1 MSVAPAH
8 QQPETPSG
16 PVATPALHLAAA
28 LDLHGEVLVTGEGP
42 LDALFPVS
50 SFAAAAVATTGLAI
64 ADLVGADGPVTV
76 DARLASA
83 WFASAVR
90 PHAPLPSPW
99 DDLAGDYRAVDQW
112 IRLHTNAPAHRAA
125 ALEVLGLT
133 AEADH
138 DTVACAVAGWA
149 ATDLEEEVIAAG
161 GCAAVLRSFAEWDAH
176 PQGQA
181 VAAEPLIARELG
193 EQGRPLPAGFP
204 DRPLGGVRVLDLT
217 RVLAGPVA
225 TRVLA
230 LLGAEVLRIDPPDW
244 AEPALEPD
252 MTLGKRSARLDGH
265 ALEGASEL
273 AALLAEAD
281 VLVHGLRPGALDSL
295 GVDAATR
302 RELRPGLVEVQLDAW
317 GYSGPW
323 AGRRGFDSLVQV
335 ATGFADRGMRATG
348 SERPVPLPVQALD
361 HATGWLAATAAL
373 QGIALARQS
382 GVGSRSRVSLAR
394 TALELRAMADAH
406 PAPSPQL
413 ASPAPSAPPAV
424 AAGAA
429 PDPGPVAEAAAELP
443 STLLSTPWG
452 EADLLEPPVT
462 VEGVRLH
469 TYLAPRPLGSDEARW
484 LLDNDEDA
492 PQARRPR
499 GPGAVVL
506 QPGRVTLWAV
516 LSGLLVWA
524 GQGLPFT
531 LGQLLLGQQLRG
543 FDWWTDPAWAAGAA
557 AQAATLALVWWA
569 TARWW
574 PIGAV
579 LALALPLAV
588 VANVGAAVATATALA
603 SVSTEI
609 LVTDLGTALTVY
621 FVTGAGVVALLVPGG
636 LLLSRYFAGAT
647 SLGRSAIA
655 PRYARG

>member
-1 MSVAPAH
+1 M
-8 QQPETPSG
+8 
-16 PVATPALHLAAA
+16 
-28 LDLHGEVLVTGEGP
+28 
-42 LDALFPVS
+42 
-50 SFAAAAVATTGLAI
+50 
-64 ADLVGADGPVTV
+64 
-76 DARLASA
+76 
-83 WFASAVR
+83 
-90 PHAPLPSPW
+90 
-99 DDLAGDYRAVDQW
+99 
-112 IRLHTNAPAHRAA
+112 
-125 ALEVLGLT
+125 
-133 AEADH
+133 
-138 DTVACAVAGWA
+138 
-149 ATDLEEEVIAAG
+149 
-161 GCAAVLRSFAEWDAH
+161 
-176 PQGQA
+176 
-181 VAAEPLIARELG
+181 
-193 EQGRPLPAGFP
+193 
-204 DRPLGGVRVLDLT
+204 
-217 RVLAGPVA
+217 
-225 TRVLA
+225 LA

-252 MTLGKRSARLDGH
+252 MTLGKRCARLDGH
-265 ALEGASEL
+265 TFEGASEL

-295 GVDAATR
+295 GLDAATR

-317 GYSGPW
+317 GYAGPW

-348 SERPVPLPVQALD
+348 SDRPVPLPVQALD

-406 PAPSPQL
+406 PAPSPQPAAPHVS
-413 ASPAPSAPPAV
+413 ASAPSAPV
-424 AAGAA
+424 TEAAGAA
-429 PDPGPVAEAAAELP
+429 SGPGTEAPAELP

-452 EADLLEPPVT
+452 AADLLDPPVAI
-462 VEGVRLH
+462 EGVRLH

-484 LLDNDEDA
+484 LLDDDEDA
-492 PQARRPR
+492 PQVRRPR
-499 GPGAVVL
+499 GRGAVVL
-506 QPGRVTLWAV
+506 QPGRVALWAA

-524 GQGLPFT
+524 GQGVPFT

-557 AQAATLALVWWA
+557 AQAVTLALVWWA

-579 LALALPLAV
+579 LALALPLGVLAHV
-588 VANVGAAVATATALA
+588 CAAVATATALA
-603 SVSTEI
+603 AGSTGV
-609 LVTDLGTALTVY
+609 LVTDVGAALAVF

-636 LLLSRYFAGAT
+636 LLLSRFFAGAT
-647 SLGRSAIA
+647 SLGRAAIA

>member
-1 MSVAPAH
+1 MAATSVPP
-8 QQPETPSG
+8 QF
-16 PVATPALHLAAA
+16 ATPPAPHLHLAAA
-28 LDLHGEVLVTGEGP
+28 LDLQGDVRVEGAGP

-50 SFAAAAVATTGLAI
+50 SFATAAIATTGLAI
-64 ADLVGADGPVTV
+64 ADLVGADGPLSV

-83 WFASAVR
+83 WFAAAVR

-99 DDLAGDYRAVDQW
+99 DALAGDYRAVDQW

-125 ALEVLGLT
+125 ALEVLGLPVD
-133 AEADH
+133 ADH
-138 DTVACAVAGWA
+138 DTVASAVAGWSA
-149 ATDLEEEVIAAG
+149 VELEEEIVAAG
-161 GCAAVLRSFAEWDAH
+161 GCAAALRSFAEWDAH
-176 PQGQA
+176 PQGRA

-193 EQGRPLPAGFP
+193 EQGRPLSAGFP

-252 MTLGKRSARLDGH
+252 MTLGKRCARLDGH

-295 GVDAATR
+295 GLEAATR

-335 ATGFADRGMRATG
+335 ATGFADRGMRASG
-348 SERPVPLPVQALD
+348 SDRPVALPVQALD

-373 QGIALARQS
+373 QGIALARDS

-394 TALELRAMADAH
+394 TALELRAMADAL
-406 PAPSPQL
+406 PTPPT
-413 ASPAPSAPPAV
+413 PPPVRAPSAPLAV

-429 PDPGPVAEAAAELP
+429 PAPGPAAEAAAELP

-452 EADLLEPPVT
+452 EADLLDPPVA
-462 VEGVRLH
+462 VDGVRLH
-469 TYLAPRPLGSDEARW
+469 TYLPPRPLGSDGARW
-484 LLDNDEDA
+484 LLDEAEDA

-499 GPGAVVL
+499 GPGALVL

-516 LSGLLVWA
+516 LSGVLVWA

-531 LGQLLLGQQLRG
+531 LGQFMLGQQLRG
-543 FDWWTDPAWAAGAA
+543 LDWWTDPAWAAGAA
-557 AQAATLALVWWA
+557 AQAVTLALVWWA

-574 PIGAV
+574 PVGAV
-579 LALALPLAV
+579 LALALPLGV
-588 VANVGAAVATATALA
+588 LANVGTAVAVATALA
-603 SVSTEI
+603 AGGTGV
-609 LVTDLGTALTVY
+609 LVTDLGTALTV
-621 FVTGAGVVALLVPGG
+621 FFATGAGVVALLVPGG
-636 LLLSRYFAGAT
+636 LLLSKFFAGAT
-647 SLGRSAIA
+647 ALGRTAIA